1 MTPFRLDDR
10 LENDSLELGAF
21 DLCQLRLMN
30 DSRWP
35 WLLLVPM
42 HTGAVEI
49 HDLSEQD
56 QMLLA
61 KETARTANLLKSLT
75 NCEKINSAALGNIVR
90 QLHMHVVARSEN
102 DPNWP
107 KPVWGFGERK
117 PYGAEALKTWVG
129 QLKPAFAPYFS

>member
-1 MTPFRLDDR
+1 MTPFRLDER
-10 LENDSLELGAF
+10 LEKDSLEIGTF

-42 HTGAVEI
+42 RAGAIEV

-56 QMLLA
+56 QMLLVR
-61 KETARTANLLKSLT
+61 ETALTANLLKSLT

-90 QLHMHVVARSEN
+90 QLHVHVVARSGN

-107 KPVWGFGERK
+107 KPVWGFGERA
-117 PYGAEALKTWVG
+117 PYDTEALETWIG
-129 QLKPAFAPYFS
+129 QLKKAFAPYFS